1 MEFNFANLPEP
12 FSVFLIV
19 LGLFFVWLSEQSKKS
34 GK

>member
-1 MEFNFANLPEP
+1 MEFNLANIPEA

-34 GK
+34 DK